1 MLWIAFGIMLLVA
14 ALVVAWPLYREE
26 QRLTGR
32 SALTIVSVLA
42 LSAGIYSEIGR
53 PDAQVGADEAGSISA
68 MVESLARRLEGD
80 TGDVKGWKMLGRSYA
95 QLKRYSEAASAF
107 QQAAELEGYTD
118 GQTLVDFGVALMMND
133 GNALHGHAGELFE
146 NALAIAPNNP
156 QALFYG
162 GIAAVD
168 RGEPL
173 VAADRWE
180 TLLAS
185 SPPPDIEGIL
195 RQRIAEWRGVGVTMP
210 PTTTESAGGIELT
223 INVQMDTA
231 ASQSIDPDATVFVIA
246 RDPAQPAPP
255 VAVVRRRASEL
266 PFDVTLSD
274 DNSMIP
280 GRILSNFSN
289 LELIVRASA
298 SGQPMAQPGDWFGSQ
313 IIDIST
319 TRSLSIIISRQV
331 P

>member
-1 MLWIAFGIMLLVA
+1 MLWITFGIMLLAA

-26 QRLTGR
+26 RRLTGR
-32 SALTIVSVLA
+32 SAIAIVSVLA

-53 PDAQVGADEAGSISA
+53 PDASVVVGEENSVDE
-68 MVESLARRLEGD
+68 MVESLARRLETD
-80 TGDVKGWKMLGRSYA
+80 MDDVKGWKMLARSYA
-95 QLKRYSEAASAF
+95 QLKRYAEATSAY
-107 QQAAELEGYTD
+107 QHVAELENYTD
-118 GQTLVDFGVALMMND
+118 GQTLVDFGEAMMMND
-133 GNALHGHAGELFE
+133 GSALQGQAGELFE
-146 NALAIAPNNP
+146 NALAIAPGNP
-156 QALFYG
+156 KALFYG

-180 TLLAS
+180 TLLAT

-195 RQRIAEWRGVGVTMP
+195 RQRIAEWRGIETSVALPIADPATVV
-210 PTTTESAGGIELT
+210 ELT
-223 INVQMDTA
+223 ISVQMDDA
-231 ASQSIDPDATVFVIA
+231 ASRAISPDATVFVIA

-266 PFDVTLSD
+266 PFDVILND
-274 DNSMIP
+274 ANAMIP
-280 GRILSNFSN
+280 GRVLSNFSN

-298 SGQPMAQPGDWFGSQ
+298 SGQPIAQSGDWFGSQ
-313 IIDIST
+313 IVDTRT
-319 TRSLSIIISRQV
+319 TRSLDIIISRQV

>member
-32 SALTIVSVLA
+32 TALAIVSVLA

-53 PDAQVGADEAGSISA
+53 PDAQVVVNETNSVDE
-68 MVESLARRLEGD
+68 MVESLARRLVTD
-80 TGDVKGWKMLGRSYA
+80 TDDVDGWKMLARSYA
-95 QLKRYSEAASAF
+95 QLRRYAEASSAY
-107 QQAAELEGYTD
+107 QRVAELENYTD
-118 GQTLVDFGVALMMND
+118 GQTLVDFGEAMMMND
-133 GNALHGHAGELFE
+133 SGALQGQAGDLFE
-146 NALAIAPNNP
+146 NALAIAPGNP
-156 QALFYG
+156 KALFYG

-180 TLLAS
+180 TLLAT
-185 SPPPDIEGIL
+185 SPPPEIEGIL
-195 RQRIAEWRGVGVTMP
+195 QQRIAEWRGIEASVALSVATP
-210 PTTTESAGGIELT
+210 PTDVGLRIS
-223 INVQMDTA
+223 VQMDDA
-231 ASQSIDPDATVFVIA
+231 ARESIGPDATVFVIA

-255 VAVVRRRASEL
+255 IAVVRRRAFEL
-266 PFDVTLSD
+266 PFEVTLND

-298 SGQPMAQPGDWFGSQ
+298 SGQPMAQSGDWFGSQ
-313 IIDIST
+313 IIDTST
-319 TRSLSIIISRQV
+319 TRSLDIIISRQV